1 MREDGSDVCS
11 EAHYGLKSDI
21 APSPKDAT
29 GGHSITSSAVASSS
43 GGTDLDRKVSRQ
55 PTPEELETGA
65 YFADFDEYRS
75 ANGLTE
81 ERNVA

>member
-1 MREDGSDVCS
+1 MVRMS
-11 EAHYGLKSDI
+11 ALKRITDSSRRLRQVRKG
-21 APSPKDAT
+21 PTS
-29 GGHSITSSAVASSS
+29 GHSITSSAVASSS
-43 GGTDLDRKVSRQ
+43 GGTDLNRKVSRQ